1 MKNAEW
7 QLADSYPI
15 SWNNPRFGT
24 PFERRRLRILN
35 SLFFAVAK
43 MKGKPS
49 VRGRE
54 ELEIHISFFQQHF
67 HFTLDQLKQLRSL
80 RGVAE
85 RCAGIRRYETV
96 LVDAD
101 VFGSEEVLANWEDDD
116 AQKLEMRMTDIAAKM
131 PRISINGALGGRQNS
146 RRKSV
151 SASLMRNEQ
160 RKNGRSE
167 SSKPE

>member
-1 MKNAEW
+1 M
-7 QLADSYPI
+7 
-15 SWNNPRFGT
+15 
-24 PFERRRLRILN
+24 
-35 SLFFAVAK
+35 
-43 MKGKPS
+43 
-49 VRGRE
+49 RE
-54 ELEIHISFFQQHF
+54 SDDTKLCLSM
-67 HFTLDQLKQLRSL
+67 LKF
-80 RGVAE
+80 
-85 RCAGIRRYETV
+85 
-96 LVDAD
+96 
-101 VFGSEEVLANWEDDD
+101 FGSEEVLASWEDDD